1 MVRKKKK
8 RSVGR
13 KRKRA
18 TPVNTRTARLNLMIR
33 PDLKKWAH
41 EYAKRRDKSLSS
53 IINDHLYD
61 LRERERGAN
70 VPQI

>member
-1 MVRKKKK
+1 MVRQKKKK
-8 RSVGR
+8 KAHRAGR
-13 KRKRA
+13 K
-18 TPVNTRTARLNLMIR
+18 VINNTRTARLNLMIR

-41 EYAKRRDKSLSS
+41 NYAKQRDKSLSS
-53 IINDHLYD
+53 IINDHLFE